1 MRLTTGASRTVGQAD
16 RPFPDVEEVSTV
28 AVPSYC
34 RECDRGFYVVDDP
47 DLHASYR
54 CPVCL
59 MPGERSPDASDGGDT
74 QTTTA

>member
-1 MRLTTGASRTVGQAD
+1 M
-16 RPFPDVEEVSTV
+16 

-47 DLHASYR
+47 DLQASYR

-59 MPGERSPDASDGGDT
+59 MPGERSPEASDGTGV
-74 QTTTA
+74 QATTA